1 MNTAYFEDFKP
12 GDTYTSAGRTVTDA
26 DLTFFNML
34 SGDWNPIHADAV
46 FAAGTRFGQRIVGGA
61 FGIALL
67 TGFMHQMGLFERSA
81 VAMLSLEDW
90 QFRLPITVGQTLR
103 LRMTITE
110 TVTGS
115 SARTAR
121 LGRRLELLDQD
132 ERVVQDGHSAL
143 LILKRP
149 VGEPD
154 TTTHKERD
162 L

>member
-1 MNTAYFEDFKP
+1 MTLYFEDFAV
-12 GDTYTSAGRTVTDA
+12 GQAYTSSGRTVTEA

-46 FAAGTRFGQRIVGGA
+46 FAAGTPFGQRIVGGA

-67 TGFMHQMGLFERSA
+67 TGFMHQMGIFDGSA
-81 VAMLSLEDW
+81 VAMLSLERW
-90 QFRLPITVGQTLR
+90 QFHLPITVGQTLK

-110 TVTGS
+110 TVKGS
-115 SARTAR
+115 SQRTGR

-132 ERVVQDGHSAL
+132 ARVVQDGDSAL

-149 VGEPD
+149 A
-154 TTTHKERD
+154 
-162 L
+162 